1 MVAQLVTQIQSG
13 ITAENSMQEATWL
26 DQAACASLDGAMTDV
41 FFSEELHEIAAAK
54 RICAECPVMAE
65 CLEGAILRREPW
77 GVWGGQLFM
86 NGRVLMVKRRRGRPR
101 KVARPEDEV
110 PTVPVPDHLMPILRT
125 A

>member
-1 MVAQLVTQIQSG
+1 MLVTILN
-13 ITAENSMQEATWL
+13 AEASANEMTW
-26 DQAACASLDGAMTDV
+26 QAEAACVGLDGGEEI
-41 FFSEELHEIAAAK
+41 FFSEELQDIAAAK

-65 CLEGAILRREPW
+65 CLEGAMTRREPW

-86 NGRVLMVKRRRGRPR
+86 NGRVLMTKRRRGRPR

-110 PTVPVPDHLMPILRT
+110 PVIPVPAHLEPLLQT